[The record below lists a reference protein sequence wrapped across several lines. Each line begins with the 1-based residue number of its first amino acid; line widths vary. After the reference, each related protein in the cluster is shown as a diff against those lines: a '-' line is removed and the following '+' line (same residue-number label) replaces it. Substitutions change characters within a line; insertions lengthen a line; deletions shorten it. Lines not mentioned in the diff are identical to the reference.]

1 MIYGKVKQEPNQIQ
15 PLGVPLTY
23 SKEEGAQE
31 KSYGLTTRDFQ
42 LLTGFLQVGD
52 VGFSGGFTK
61 RTHTKQDLTLPEGS
75 NYSAFPIGVYGNSG
89 GIFITIPPSGIHQT
103 SVPLEPVR
111 IVSGQL
117 EINQQTDK
125 PSNILSVNNP
135 LISQQPIATQIIERS
150 STYPQQTFIKKYT
163 WEGRDDPSLRLN
175 QVVNIPVNGKWTKVL
190 LTKYQRRYNG
200 ASRVE
205 WEAVHI
211 EDTNTPVYT
220 VTPKPI
226 TMFMQFLGEDK
237 DTRVVFSTFNDG
249 VVNARD
255 YWNVFFDIDIY
266 LSDVLV
272 KRIHTTNRQAIIN
285 LGHITTAQS
294 QDARAEVTVG
304 YKSVINP
311 NVIHIALGVSGVGN
325 TPRYAGHSVAGVEQ
339 GMTMFDLGE

>member
-1 MIYGKVKQEPNQIQ
+1 
-15 PLGVPLTY
+15 
-23 SKEEGAQE
+23 
-31 KSYGLTTRDFQ
+31 
-42 LLTGFLQVGD
+42 
-52 VGFSGGFTK
+52 
-61 RTHTKQDLTLPEGS
+61 
-75 NYSAFPIGVYGNSG
+75 
-89 GIFITIPPSGIHQT
+89 
-103 SVPLEPVR
+103 
-111 IVSGQL
+111 
-117 EINQQTDK
+117 
-125 PSNILSVNNP
+125 
-135 LISQQPIATQIIERS
+135 
-150 STYPQQTFIKKYT
+150 
-163 WEGRDDPSLRLN
+163 
-175 QVVNIPVNGKWTKVL
+175 
-190 LTKYQRRYNG
+190 
-200 ASRVE
+200 
-205 WEAVHI
+205 
-211 EDTNTPVYT
+211 
-220 VTPKPI
+220 
-226 TMFMQFLGEDK
+226 MFMQFLGEDK